1 MHESWRRNAA
11 AMMAVIKRTLSLN
24 TDEKKG
30 GAQNGMSDDIGSG
43 EGRAIFWVKTF

>member
-43 EGRAIFWVKTF
+43 RGSRNFLG